1 MPASETV
8 TSDDKPTGPG
18 PEPEPG
24 AEINALQPDSYLDT
38 VEAEISFSRATGYDK
53 EQTAVVPLAEL
64 ARREEERLR
73 MQARG
78 EPTKVAGLPDGAPP
92 GQGRTIPLGEIVDV
106 LRAAR
111 TVEEVA
117 GVLVEIVANVIP
129 RVLLLWERNGIL
141 HGFASRGMKLTEV
154 KLLTIEL
161 PRSIVMDMAGTN
173 LDLESYRGPPRLT
186 GQVPRLLEILGA
198 HPPEMLLIPVYVT
211 TRDRWVLYADN
222 GTGSLPDVE
231 QRLLEVV
238 VSRAAAR
245 ADILLEKEGW

>member
-1 MPASETV
+1 MTNDDET
-8 TSDDKPTGPG
+8 TGPVT
-18 PEPEPG
+18 G
-24 AEINALQPDSYLDT
+24 AEDPQVNSYLDT

-64 ARREEERLR
+64 ARREEERLKR
-73 MQARG
+73 QARG
-78 EPTKVAGLPDGAPP
+78 EPTRVAGLPDAAAP
-92 GQGRTIPLGEIVDV
+92 GQGRTLPLGEIIDV

-117 GVLVEIVANVIP
+117 GVLVEITANVIP
-129 RVLLLWERNGIL
+129 RVLLLWERNEIL
-141 HGFASRGMKLTEV
+141 HGFASRGMRLTEV

-161 PRSIVMDMAGTN
+161 PRDVFTDMTGTN
-173 LDLESYRGPPRLT
+173 LDLGGYRGPPQLT
-186 GQVPRLLEILGA
+186 GQVPRLFEILDA
-198 HPPEMLLIPVYVT
+198 EPPEVLVIPVYVT

-222 GTGSLPDVE
+222 GTDELPELE

-245 ADILLEKEGW
+245 ADVLLEKEGW